1 MNLFI
6 TLLAI
11 YIIAMLGLGYMG
23 SKKAKSVAAYAT
35 SSGDVSP
42 FATAITFAACFAS
55 AGTFL
60 GVAGQGFAFG
70 VTNVWF
76 WASQWTTCGII
87 LAIVVKRYRRTSKN
101 LNSLTVADWIADR
114 YNSQGLRLFL
124 ALVSMLQ
131 VLYIASQLVGAGII
145 VNQMIPAVSY
155 KAAVMLSALVII
167 IYISMGGTY
176 AHIYTNVA
184 QGAMM
189 VVISVAIMIAGF
201 FLFGNIF
208 TEVPARL
215 AAIDPALAQGLNPKN
230 GGYPTWIHVVAL
242 FISHFWWALN
252 PQLINKA
259 TYLKNDRDVK
269 KFIYYNAILMF
280 LMGCVV
286 LGGSYTRILVPEG
299 IGKTIPGMDGAIPY
313 FVANVFPSTVSAI
326 FLIVIIA
333 AMMSTVD
340 GILLYMSSVIGNTM
354 YKQLYVKSKIN
365 RGEIVD
371 QVKVDR
377 VTMKIMQWSTVFI
390 GLVAAPLAF
399 SKPANL
405 TALLWTAAG
414 TIMSSVAGPVCVGI
428 YSKKPSAKAAAL
440 GSLGGCLIYCVLYF
454 GKVIPSVYLC
464 CGIGGL
470 ASVALTILGIYIFKP
485 MDQAYVNKI
494 FESIEAEEVDIQTNT
509 IQA

>member
-1 MNLFI
+1 MTIFI
-6 TLLAI
+6 VLLVI
-11 YIIAMLGLGYMG
+11 YIIAMLFLGYLG
-23 SKKAKSVAAYAT
+23 SKKAKSVAGYAT
-35 SSGDVSP
+35 SNGDVSP
-42 FATAITFAACFAS
+42 FMTAITFAACFAS
-55 AGTFL
+55 AGTYL

-87 LAIVVKRYRRTSKN
+87 LAVVVKRYRKTSKN
-101 LNSLTVADWIADR
+101 LKSVTVADWIADR
-114 YNSQGLRLFL
+114 YNSQGLRLYL

-131 VLYIASQLVGAGII
+131 VLYIASQLVGVGII
-145 VNQMIPAVSY
+145 LNQMIPAISY
-155 KAAVMLSALVII
+155 KAGVLIAAVVIV

-189 VVISVAIMIAGF
+189 VVISIVIMFAGF

-215 AAIDPALAQGLNPKN
+215 AAVDPNLAQGLNPNN

-242 FISHFWWALN
+242 FIAHFWWALN

-259 TYLKNDRDVK
+259 TYLKSDRDVK
-269 KFIYYNAILMF
+269 KFIIYNAVLMF
-280 LMGCVV
+280 LMGSVV

-299 IGKTIPGMDGAIPY
+299 VGGTITGMDGAIPY
-313 FVANVFPSTVSAI
+313 FVAHVFPTAVSAI
-326 FLIVIIA
+326 FLVVIVA

-340 GILLYMSSVIGNTM
+340 GILLYMSSIIGNTM
-354 YKQLYVKSKIN
+354 YKELYIKSKIR
-365 RGEIVD
+365 RGEKVD
-371 QVKVDR
+371 MVKVDKI
-377 VTMKIMQWSTVFI
+377 TMNIMKYSTILV
-390 GLVAAPLAF
+390 GLVAAPMAF
-399 SKPANL
+399 TKPANL
-405 TALLWTAAG
+405 TQMLWTAAG

-440 GSLGGCLIYCVLYF
+440 GSIGGCLIYSVLYF

-464 CGIGGL
+464 CGIGGA
-470 ASVALTILGIYIFKP
+470 ASILLTLLGCVIFKP

-494 FESIEAEEVDIQTNT
+494 FENMDEEETVK
-509 IQA
+509 